1 MKPEVQSEQFLL
13 LMDWLKV
20 AGYEHYEISNFAK
33 PGFRS
38 RHNSSYWQGKRY
50 IGIGP
55 SAHSYNGK
63 ERKWNIAN
71 NQKYIDAI
79 NKNELPVEKEAL
91 TPVQRL
97 NEFIMIS
104 LRTIEGIELQN
115 LSDAEEKAL
124 MKAAQKYILQNLLIH
139 EGDVLRLSN
148 EGKLYAD
155 GIAADLFFDEQ

>member
-1 MKPEVQSEQFLL
+1 
-13 LMDWLKV
+13 
-20 AGYEHYEISNFAK
+20 
-33 PGFRS
+33 
-38 RHNSSYWQGKRY
+38 
-50 IGIGP
+50 
-55 SAHSYNGK
+55 
-63 ERKWNIAN
+63 
-71 NQKYIDAI
+71 
-79 NKNELPVEKEAL
+79 
-91 TPVQRL
+91 
-97 NEFIMIS
+97 MIS